1 MNKDITLD
9 SQILKSLYENNRQY
23 VMPFVMLFVSLI
35 LIFVTILPQFND
47 LLSTLSQRADET
59 AKLQILKNNLIF
71 LTNTDETTL
80 NSELETSLKALPQ
93 TKDFE
98 SVLTSISLAAS
109 EAGVG
114 LGNFE
119 FKVGNISKTES
130 GNEQLPSLA
139 VTIIINDGV
148 GGAARFMTN
157 LATLLPI
164 SEVKSVDINGSYTNL
179 NLAFYYKNL
188 PSIKAAPGVKLVP
201 LSSKQTQLLK
211 EISSWD
217 SGASPFLAVPELES
231 PTALPASDSSVPF

>member
-9 SQILKSLYENNRQY
+9 SQTLKSLYGNNKQY
-23 VMPFVMLFVSLI
+23 VMPFVMFFVSLI

-47 LLSTLSQRADET
+47 LLSTLSQREDET

-80 NSELETSLKALPQ
+80 NFELETSLKALPQ

-98 SVLTSISLAAS
+98 SVLKSISLAAS
-109 EAGVG
+109 KAGVG

-119 FKVGNISKTES
+119 FKVGNILKTES
-130 GNEQLPSLA
+130 GNDQLPSLA
-139 VTIIINDGV
+139 VKIIINDGV

-164 SEVKSVDINGSYTNL
+164 SEVKSVDINGNYTNL
-179 NLAFYYKNL
+179 NLVFYYKNL
-188 PSIKAAPGVKLVP
+188 PSIKVAPDVKLVP

-217 SGASPFLAVPELES
+217 SGSTPFLAVPELES
-231 PTALPASDSSVPF
+231 PTASPASNSSVPF